1 MRLKFL
7 RLNKWNISTPL
18 LKLLLILHIVPINQV
33 ISLDPMKPNL
43 GDSFTL
49 RCFQRLSK
57 PNLAT
62 QRCPWQ
68 DSWWTRG
75 SSFSVLSY

>member
-33 ISLDPMKPNL
+33 IYLESYPLDGVRSLIL
-43 GDSFTL
+43 GHAS
-49 RCFQRLSK
+49 RLD
-57 PNLAT
+57 A
-62 QRCPWQ
+62 
-68 DSWWTRG
+68 
-75 SSFSVLSY
+75 FSAYHYQT